1 MCLHPAFG
9 SKICLQGIIRTI
21 RKEPAGEKGTAK
33 KTMNGNKQI
42 VGKYTTLARILADGD
57 ISID

>member
-9 SKICLQGIIRTI
+9 SKICLQGIIRTV
-21 RKEPAGEKGTAK
+21 RKEPGGEKGNAK

-42 VGKYTTLARILADGD
+42 VGKYMTLARILADGE
-57 ISID
+57 IQID